1 MTLSATNKKLL
12 SNFLSLAIL
21 RGSTYILPL
30 LTLPYLIRVL
40 GAEKFGLVMFA
51 QAFVMFFNILVDYG
65 FNLTATRNISIHRSN
80 LTKVSEIFHAVYA
93 IKILFLFLSFL
104 IMSAIVFSF
113 SRFSNDWELYFVSFG
128 LVIGQAMFPTWFF
141 QGMEKMKFITYLTII
156 SKVIFTLLIFIL
168 VKEQSDYILVPIINA
183 LGMLVAGALSMFI
196 VYKTFM
202 IPFLLPSIQKVTI
215 ELKEGF
221 YIFIASFQS
230 SILANSGIF
239 VLGLFQDNTTVGY
252 YAAIEKLAKGIL
264 GLFSPI
270 TQTLYPHTSK
280 ALKESKEKGTKL
292 IVKFGKIVLSA
303 TLALVI
309 ILIVFDE
316 DIVQIVLG
324 NEIVKYSYL
333 LQLFA
338 IWIFFGI
345 LNNFIGIQY
354 LTGLGKSKIYAK
366 AFTIASIITF
376 TIFVLFTKIYSF
388 NAIIYGMIIGE
399 VLLTSIM
406 LKRIRKQDLYEYI

>member
-1 MTLSATNKKLL
+1 MISISNTNKILL
-12 SNFLSLAIL
+12 SNFISLAIL

-93 IKILFLFLSFL
+93 IKILFLLLSFL

-113 SRFSNDWELYFVSFG
+113 SRFSGDWGLYFVSFG
-128 LVIGQAMFPTWFF
+128 LVIGQAMFPAWFF

-156 SKVIFTLLIFIL
+156 SKVIFTLLIFVLI
-168 VKEQSDYILVPIINA
+168 KDQSDYMLVPVINS
-183 LGMLVAGALSMFI
+183 LGMIIAGFLSMFI
-196 VYKTFM
+196 VYRTFM
-202 IPFLLPSIQKVTI
+202 VPFVLPSIQEVVL

-230 SILANSGIF
+230 SVLANSGIF
-239 VLGLFQDNTTVGY
+239 ILGLLQDNTTVGY
-252 YAAIEKLAKGIL
+252 YAAVEKLAKGIL

-292 IVKFGKIVLSA
+292 IMKYAKIVLSA
-303 TLALVI
+303 TLVLVAILVI
-309 ILIVFDE
+309 FDE
-316 DIVQIVLG
+316 NIVHFVLG
-324 NEIVKYSYL
+324 SEIVKYSYL

-338 IWIFFGI
+338 IWIFFGV

-354 LTGLGKSKIYAK
+354 LTGLGESKIYAK
-366 AFTIASIITF
+366 AFTFASMVTF
-376 TIFVLFTKIYSF
+376 AIFLIFSKYFSF
-388 NAIIYGMIIGE
+388 DAIIYGMIIGE
-399 VLLTSIM
+399 LVLT
-406 LKRIRKQDLYEYI
+406 LKMVQIIKKENL